1 MRHCSL
7 ATLAT
12 CFTYLGFL
20 TSQSN
25 PGLAKTPQSLVIVPW
40 TSNTLATNRVTKN
53 SLLPHTQIFTISQ
66 INQRL
71 DLGLGSQ
78 GEEVKLLQAQ
88 LKKLGYFSGKIDGIY
103 GEATKIAV
111 QGLQRQNS
119 LTPDGVVGQS
129 TWPLID
135 IAQAKTGD
143 NGSTSAYDIYMEQGS
158 QAAEQENYPQALVF
172 FEQALAERPND
183 PDAQK
188 AISQVQGYIDID
200 KKGTSLGIWLW
211 LLLILSSIILGI
223 SGGLFILRSKLG
235 KAKQKLASESIPR
248 QFGSNQSQIDQEHDT
263 KYQNQVLNFNT
274 KTNHSNG
281 SNGNISAP
289 PLLTETTIASTIN
302 NDNDND
308 KQDIYQ
314 EAEANTNKP
323 VSVNQTTRLA
333 KVDSVQELIGDLAK
347 PNPSK
352 RHKAIWELAQKADS
366 RAVKPLVEL
375 MIDADSK
382 ERGLILEALS
392 QIGTRTIKPLNQ
404 ALAISL
410 QDDNPEVRK
419 NAIRDLTRIYELVNQ
434 IGRLISHAAE
444 DPDEEVQETAKW
456 ALKQLNNSSLQ
467 RLSGSSKNQGKDD

>member
-12 CFTYLGFL
+12 CFTYLGFI
-20 TSQSN
+20 TSQSAN
-25 PGLAKTPQSLVIVPW
+25 PGLAKTPQSLVLPW
-40 TSNTLATNRVTKN
+40 TSNTLVTNSVPKN
-53 SLLPHTQIFTISQ
+53 SLLPYTQIFTISQ

-78 GEEVKLLQAQ
+78 GEQVKLLQAQ
-88 LKKLGYFSGKIDGIY
+88 LKKLGYFPGKIDGIY
-103 GEATKIAV
+103 GEATRIAV
-111 QGLQRQNS
+111 QGLQRQHS
-119 LTPDGVVGQS
+119 LTPDGVVGKS

-135 IAQAKTGD
+135 IAQAQRED

-158 QAAEQENYPQALVF
+158 QAIEEENYPQALVF

-263 KYQNQVLNFNT
+263 KYQNQILNSNT

-289 PLLTETTIASTIN
+289 PLLTETKIASATE
-302 NDNDND
+302 NDQ
-308 KQDIYQ
+308 QDVYQ
-314 EAEANTNKP
+314 EAEAKTNKP

-347 PNPSK
+347 PNPNK

-467 RLSGSSKNQGKDD
+467 RLSGSSNNQGKDD

>member
-1 MRHCSL
+1 
-7 ATLAT
+7 
-12 CFTYLGFL
+12 
-20 TSQSN
+20 
-25 PGLAKTPQSLVIVPW
+25 
-40 TSNTLATNRVTKN
+40 
-53 SLLPHTQIFTISQ
+53 
-66 INQRL
+66 
-71 DLGLGSQ
+71 
-78 GEEVKLLQAQ
+78 
-88 LKKLGYFSGKIDGIY
+88 
-103 GEATKIAV
+103 
-111 QGLQRQNS
+111 
-119 LTPDGVVGQS
+119 
-129 TWPLID
+129 
-135 IAQAKTGD
+135 
-143 NGSTSAYDIYMEQGS
+143 MEQGS
-158 QAAEQENYPQALVF
+158 QATEQENYPQALVF

-235 KAKQKLASESIPR
+235 KAKHKLASESIPR
-248 QFGSNQSQIDQEHDT
+248 QFGSNQSQMDQEDDT

-281 SNGNISAP
+281 SNGKISPP
-289 PLLTETTIASTIN
+289 PLLTETTIASTT
-302 NDNDND
+302 DND

-314 EAEANTNKP
+314 EAKDNTNKP